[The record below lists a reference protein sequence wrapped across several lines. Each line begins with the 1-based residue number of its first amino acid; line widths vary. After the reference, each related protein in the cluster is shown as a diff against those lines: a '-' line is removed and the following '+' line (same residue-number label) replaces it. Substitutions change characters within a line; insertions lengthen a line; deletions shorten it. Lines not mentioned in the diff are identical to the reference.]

1 MSQPVSNVLRYASF
15 TKDGK
20 GGNPAGVVLDA
31 QRLSEEDMR
40 AIAAELGYSETAFI
54 TGRSSPDAFTV
65 RYLSP
70 IAEVAF
76 CGHATIALAVAVAEH
91 EGSGDLDLT
100 TKAGEVAVEIK
111 QDEAGTIL
119 ATLTSVPTHT
129 RTASAEEVKR
139 ALKALRWTAD
149 DLDTRYP
156 VHVAYAGNDHLT
168 VAVKDRGTLASL
180 DYDYPALANLMAE
193 KAWTTVHA
201 VWAETPVL
209 FHARDP
215 FPPGGV
221 KEDPATGAAAAAFGG
236 YLRALG
242 LVDVP
247 ATITILQGEDN
258 GTPSLLRVDLLSG
271 VRTVKV
277 TGAANQIRP
286 D

>member
-1 MSQPVSNVLRYASF
+1 MSQPVSSVLRYASF
-15 TKDGK
+15 TKNGK

-31 QRLSEEDMR
+31 QRLSEEDMH

-54 TGRSSPDAFTV
+54 TEHSGPGALTV
-65 RYLSP
+65 RYFSP
-70 IAEVAF
+70 LAEVAF

-91 EGSGDLDLT
+91 EGSGDLHLT
-100 TKAGEVAVEIK
+100 TKAGEVAVEIR

-119 ATLTSVPTHT
+119 ATLTSVPAHT
-129 RTASAEEVKR
+129 RTASAEEVER
-139 ALKALRWTAD
+139 ALNALRWTAE

-156 VHVAYAGNDHLT
+156 VHVAYAGNDHLIL
-168 VAVKDRGTLASL
+168 AVRDRGTLASL